1 MNLRTNL
8 AELEEMETLLDLD
21 LHPYGVS
28 AICGLLKYISWV
40 ITYWFGSLEIKL
52 EIFAFSSYMLTQNTI

>member
-8 AELEEMETLLDLD
+8 AELEDMETLLDLD

-40 ITYWFGSLEIKL
+40 ITY
-52 EIFAFSSYMLTQNTI
+52 